1 MTPAGRPRFETTRWS
16 LVLAAGGS
24 HPSAAREALAALCDT
39 YWYPLYGYVR
49 RQGHDAD
56 QARDAVQAFILM
68 LLERDDFRG
77 LRPERGRFRAFL
89 LVSLRHFLESR
100 RLHDRALKRGGG
112 EPPPLPLEFGTAESR
127 YLLEPAGAG
136 TPETV
141 FDRNWALAVLDQVFQ
156 RIRKEW
162 EAKGKGAEFDR
173 LKDCLMGELPAGGYR
188 ALALDL
194 GSTEA
199 ATKMAVLRLKRRFQ
213 QELRSEIAD
222 TVTDDAVDDELR
234 YLLKAL
240 QT

>member
-1 MTPAGRPRFETTRWS
+1 
-16 LVLAAGGS
+16 
-24 HPSAAREALAALCDT
+24 
-39 YWYPLYGYVR
+39 
-49 RQGHDAD
+49 
-56 QARDAVQAFILM
+56 VQAFILM

>member
-1 MTPAGRPRFETTRWS
+1 MTTVGRPRFETTRWS

-24 HPSAAREALAALCDT
+24 HPSAAREALTALCET

-49 RQGHDAD
+49 RQGFDAD
-56 QARDAVQAFILM
+56 QASDAVQAFILM

-89 LVSLRHFLESR
+89 LVSLSHFLENR
-100 RLHDRALKRGGG
+100 RVHDRALKRGGG
-112 EPPPLPLEFGTAESR
+112 QSPMPFEFGKAESR
-127 YLLEPAGAG
+127 YLLEPADAG

-156 RIRKEW
+156 RIRNEW
-162 EAKGKGAEFDR
+162 EAKGKAGEFDR
-173 LKDCLMGELPAGGYR
+173 LKDCLLGDMPSGGYR

-199 ATKMAVLRLKRRFQ
+199 AMKMAVLRLKRRFQ

-222 TVTDDAVDDELR
+222 TVTDDAVDEELR